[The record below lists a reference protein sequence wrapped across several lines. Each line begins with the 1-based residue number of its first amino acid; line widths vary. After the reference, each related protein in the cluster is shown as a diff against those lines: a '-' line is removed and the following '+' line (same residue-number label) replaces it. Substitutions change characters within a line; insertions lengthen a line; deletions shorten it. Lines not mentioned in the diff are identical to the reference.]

1 VRNILE
7 EMQMRSHAWE
17 ESSGMT
23 GSRLAGSLIMVAG
36 ASLLG
41 YWLYR
46 MTTGQNQPAGRYRQ
60 ARGDDRIP
68 DVGRL
73 AHFGPLRPNAQT
85 ETGQTGAGQAG
96 TGQTGTGQATT
107 GQTGTAQAGAD
118 QTGGA
123 SEKAKR
129 EQRYSAFSDPEKVP
143 VETGSCYGAVREA
156 GPEGMRDTRRRP
168 WDKVDQG
175 SDESF
180 PASDPPSYS
189 PGSS

>member
-1 VRNILE
+1 
-7 EMQMRSHAWE
+7 MRSHAWE

-85 ETGQTGAGQAG
+85 ETGQTGAGQ
-96 TGQTGTGQATT
+96 
-107 GQTGTAQAGAD
+107 TGTAQAGAGQTEAG
-118 QTGGA
+118 QTGTAQTGAGQTGSA
-123 SEKAKR
+123 SEQGKR
-129 EQRYSAFSDPEKVP
+129 EQRYAAFSDPERVP
-143 VETGSCYGAVREA
+143 VKTGSCYGAVRDA
-156 GPEGMRDTRRRP
+156 GPESMRDKGRRP
-168 WDKVDQG
+168 WDKVDEG
-175 SDESF
+175 GDESF

>member
-1 VRNILE
+1 
-7 EMQMRSHAWE
+7 MQMRSHGWE
-17 ESSGMT
+17 ENSGVT
-23 GSRLAGSLIMVAG
+23 GSRLAGSLIMAAG

-46 MTTGQNQPAGRYRQ
+46 VATGQNQPAGRYRQ
-60 ARGDDRIP
+60 PRGDDRIP

-73 AHFGPLRPNAQT
+73 AHFGPLRPNAQA
-85 ETGQTGAGQAG
+85 EAGQTGTEQAGTGQAGTGEARTEQAG
-96 TGQTGTGQATT
+96 TGQTSVGQTGT
-107 GQTGTAQAGAD
+107 GQTGGV
-118 QTGGA
+118 
-123 SEKAKR
+123 SEQAKR
-129 EQRYSAFSDPEKVP
+129 DQRYSAFSDPERVP

-156 GPEGMRDTRRRP
+156 GPEGMRDKRRRP

-175 SDESF
+175 GDESF